1 MPKHKHP
8 DFRLYDGILGQ
19 SEAVYRHVFGH
30 SRVID
35 PIVVSNWKDCLSHED
50 KQEIFLP
57 VG

>member
-30 SRVID
+30 DRVVD
-35 PIVVSNWKDCLSHED
+35 PIVVRNWKDCLSHED
-50 KQEIFLP
+50 KE
-57 VG
+57 